1 MLECSAPLPGLETVR
16 GRLTLGRM
24 RLAVGA
30 LPKAFVERREERIA
44 FGTGGDAGQIQPL
57 RQRKRLLIQLGTA
70 DQHDLCRLL
79 LTRPLLGAL
88 QRILE
93 TAEGFRALQAQPG
106 LAARSEEHTSEL

>member
-30 LPKAFVERREERIA
+30 LPQAFVERREERIA

-57 RQRKRLLIQLGTA
+57 RQRQRLLIQLGTA
-70 DQHDLCRLL
+70 DQQTLCRLL
-79 LTRPLLGAL
+79 PTRPSLGAL
-88 QRILE
+88 QRLLQ
-93 TAEGFRALQAQPG
+93 TAERFPPLPAP
-106 LAARSEEHTSEL
+106 S